1 MHPVTK
7 KWIKESNDDALSE
20 RLRTVQKE
28 ISDKNREVALLIDE
42 RDAMLIETGARIDR
56 SFKRC
61 QSAEKAYAAMRKK
74 LDVAIAFH
82 ESNTNDPHNVG
93 NAVVCALR
101 EVRTALG

>member
-7 KWIKESNDDALSE
+7 KWIKESDDDALSE

-28 ISDKNREVALLIDE
+28 IADKNSALALLIDE

-61 QSAEKAYAAMRKK
+61 QDGERGKRK
-74 LDVAIAFH
+74 VW
-82 ESNTNDPHNVG
+82 T
-93 NAVVCALR
+93 LR
-101 EVRTALG
+101 EIQL